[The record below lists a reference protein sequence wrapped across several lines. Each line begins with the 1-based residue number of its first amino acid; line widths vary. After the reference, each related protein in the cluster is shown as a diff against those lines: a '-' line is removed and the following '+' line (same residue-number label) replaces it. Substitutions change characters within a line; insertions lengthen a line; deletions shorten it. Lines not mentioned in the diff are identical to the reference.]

1 MSIALMKKTKY
12 ALIVA
17 MAAIACALFALPG
30 MAFASTNVT
39 VNYTNAAGA
48 TKSTVVDL
56 DLLPAD
62 ADAHGYMFQRKGV
75 NNVVKADK
83 SVALDVVVATAKA
96 QAGDADDATVW
107 ASGKKMV
114 FTVDNGQPYG
124 KFSPF
129 SYDLLSA
136 PGYFYPGTHSKGMP
150 DGDEEVD
157 TPTVL
162 ALQSGSQAMDA
173 SNPTQTAQD
182 VLDGIT
188 TSTSKSPRLLWGW
201 ANANPANNMLGGNRY
216 PSSID
221 SITISQL

>member
-62 ADAHGYMFQRKGV
+62 TDTHGYMFQRKGV
-75 NNVVKADK
+75 NNVIKADK
-83 SVALDVVVATAKA
+83 SVALNVVVATAKA
-96 QAGDADDATVW
+96 QAGDANDATVW

-129 SYDLLSA
+129 SYDLLSV
-136 PGYFYPGTHSKGMP
+136 PGYFYPGTHSTGMP
-150 DGDEEVD
+150 LGNAKDA
-157 TPTVL
+157 PTVL

-173 SNPTQTAQD
+173 DDEDQTAQD
-182 VLDGIT
+182 VLGGIT

-216 PSSID
+216 PSNID
-221 SITISQL
+221 SIIISQL